1 MPVTFGSVGDIIA
14 VCILVKDCVDALSET
29 RGSAA
34 EYQAVVRELYILEKA
49 LLEVGILS
57 RTHAVTPELNNLF
70 SSITTAIDQ
79 CRKSLEAFKAKI
91 KPYDHDLGDGSGG
104 GKAHKILAGTARKF
118 LWQVRMKDDVSRFR
132 AEVVAYSMSIDQ
144 LLAAA
149 TMHTVKAES
158 DKVTRLLTQ
167 QDNALKSLQGRLS
180 EVNRRVTAGNNLLL
194 KLAKAARAEWLMQLG
209 QDLKT
214 LMLKIMAVNLVTY
227 AAVDKVQKSILSIE
241 QNMPALTRSITT
253 ERIFYLEDA
262 IGRVSTITLD
272 FITSWDALLAVLEVR
287 FQGKPGMKKVLKKE
301 YAIQNRATKKDVDV
315 SQNWESTFLPGLWFD
330 MDMIFQEV
338 QEEGSN
344 DSTGD
349 TCPRC
354 QTRSNQPPGLQIR
367 CSICKQVYQRVVE
380 INTDADTSAP
390 ATTHTIAPDAPD
402 SFAVVP
408 PLKERPVI
416 HPVPPSRPAKRKR
429 DEDPDEEPANFNRVR
444 IKAKRRRLDKSQSD
458 TPSSAEKRK
467 SDDAMDIDKPND
479 SPKRHKSNANEGS
492 IDEHSHSAKLYHQKN
507 REEGN
512 LEPYT
517 SSTPDLEFNKAF
529 GNKNPGLFSSPPD
542 DTSPSKKSLQKEGEE
557 HRPPLGRA
565 SHDAQYKSP
574 PQYDPIIHT
583 DPKSNPQR
591 RASDREPAKL
601 QRKQSKPSSY
611 KTPRATEED
620 ARRAGI
626 PVGYS
631 IKNWDPTE
639 VPIMV
644 LGSVFD
650 ANSLGKWIYDWTV
663 YHHGPRT
670 PLSEMAGELWLLLI
684 RLAGKIKR
692 SEAIIPKIRSKEN
705 CEMVED
711 FLESGERLWIRFA
724 KLLKVCED
732 YMWKAAKKESGGK
745 PASLGNN
752 SGVEFVESMFGKD
765 RELNKTEK
773 LMTGMRLWSMR
784 FDANCEEILKYP
796 AS

>member
-57 RTHAVTPELNNLF
+57 RTHAVTPELNSLF
-70 SSITTAIDQ
+70 ASITTTIDQ
-79 CRKSLEAFKAKI
+79 CRKSLEAFKLKI
-91 KPYDHDLGDGSGG
+91 KPYDHDLGNGSGG
-104 GKAHKILAGTARKF
+104 PKANKILTGTARKL

-149 TMHTVKAES
+149 TMHTVKAQS
-158 DKVTRLLTQ
+158 DKVTDLLTRQ
-167 QDNALKSLQGRLS
+167 ENALKDLQARLS
-180 EVNRRVTAGNNLLL
+180 KVNRRVTAGNSLLL
-194 KLAKAARAEWLMQLG
+194 KLAKTARADWLMQLG
-209 QDLKT
+209 HDLKA

-227 AAVDKVQKSILSIE
+227 AAVDKIQKSVLNIE
-241 QNMPALTRSITT
+241 QNMPTLMRPITT

-287 FQGKPGMKKVLKKE
+287 FQGKPGLKKVLKKE
-301 YAIQNRATKKDVDV
+301 YAIQNRATRKDVDV

-344 DSTGD
+344 DPTGD

-354 QTRSNQPPGLQIR
+354 QARSNQPPGLQIK

-380 INTDADTSAP
+380 INTDADTSAA
-390 ATTHTIAPDAPD
+390 ATSHTTAPDAPH

-429 DEDPDEEPANFNRVR
+429 DDDPDEEPANFNRVR
-444 IKAKRRRLDKSQSD
+444 IKAKRRRLNKSQPE
-458 TPSSAEKRK
+458 TPSSTEKRK
-467 SDDAMDIDKPND
+467 SDDAMDIGEPDD
-479 SPKRHKSNANEGS
+479 SPKRHKSNVCQGS
-492 IDEHSHSAKLYHQKN
+492 VDENSHSAKLYHQKN
-507 REEGN
+507 REEGK
-512 LEPYT
+512 LEQYT
-517 SSTPDLEFNKAF
+517 SSTPDLEFNKAS
-529 GNKNPGLFSSPPD
+529 GDNDPRVFSSNLD
-542 DTSPSKKSLQKEGEE
+542 DMPSPKDNQNPNPRRG
-557 HRPPLGRA
+557 A
-565 SHDAQYKSP
+565 SH
-574 PQYDPIIHT
+574 
-583 DPKSNPQR
+583 
-591 RASDREPAKL
+591 REPAKPSS
-601 QRKQSKPSSY
+601 KESKPSPN
-611 KTPRATEED
+611 KTRATEED

-626 PVGYS
+626 PKGYS
-631 IKNWDPTE
+631 IKHWDPTE
-639 VPIMV
+639 EPILL

-650 ANSLGKWIYDWTV
+650 ANSLGKWIFDWTV
-663 YHHGPRT
+663 FHHGPAT
-670 PLSEMAGELWLLLI
+670 PLAEMAGELWLLLI
-684 RLAGKIKR
+684 QLAGKTKR
-692 SEAIIPKIRSKEN
+692 AEETMPKIRNKEN
-705 CEMVED
+705 YYMVED
-711 FLESGERLWIRFA
+711 FLESGERLWIRLA

-732 YMWKAAKKESGGK
+732 YMWKAAMKESGEKRAVFGK
-745 PASLGNN
+745 N
-752 SGVEFVESMFGKD
+752 SGVEFVDSIFGKD
-765 RELNKTEK
+765 RELEKTEK

-784 FDANCEEILKYP
+784 FDSVCEEIMRYP
-796 AS
+796 SA